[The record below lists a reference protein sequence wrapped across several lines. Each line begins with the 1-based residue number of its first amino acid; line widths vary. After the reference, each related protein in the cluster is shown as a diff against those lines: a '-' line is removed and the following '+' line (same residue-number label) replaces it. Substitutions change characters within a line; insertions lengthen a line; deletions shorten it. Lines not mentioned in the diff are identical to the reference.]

1 MEKIWE
7 SITQQFTA
15 YGPRVLW
22 AIIILIA
29 AYVIGKI
36 VQWAIQSGV
45 KKTGFDDLGP
55 KGDSLGK
62 SLGAAAFWVILLIGV
77 IQALTR
83 LELTQV
89 AEPLN
94 NMIDQIMF
102 YMPKIFAA
110 VVLFVVFALVARIV
124 RQTAKAVFLFADP
137 LPEKLGLASGPVDVS
152 GVSATVLSTII
163 YIIGGITAL
172 GALQVP
178 AITEPLSGVLS
189 DVLDAI
195 PSVILA
201 SLLLAGFI
209 AIARIVSN
217 LIDKTLPA
225 TGLDNAVAAMGV
237 LQGADKGL
245 TASRIVSLAATFF
258 ITLLGIIQALRV
270 LNFEILTD
278 AMNVILDMGA
288 SIAFGA
294 FIIFAGVFLA
304 RLVFN
309 AMAAAGGAAT
319 DTAASVVKWII
330 IGLALIM
337 GISRMG
343 LDPTG
348 GEFILD
354 VAKLLA
360 IGGAV
365 GVAGALAIG
374 IGWGGREWFGSQ
386 LENWKSKK

>member
-1 MEKIWE
+1 MEQIWNNISE
-7 SITQQFTA
+7 QFTA

-22 AIIILIA
+22 AVIILA
-29 AYVIGKI
+29 AAFVIGKL
-36 VQWAIQSGV
+36 VQWAIQSGI

-55 KGDSLGK
+55 KGDSLGR

-83 LELTQV
+83 LELTQI

-102 YMPKIFAA
+102 YLPKVFAA
-110 VVLFVVFALVARIV
+110 IVLFVVFALVARIV
-124 RQTAKAVFLFADP
+124 RQTAQAVFVFADP
-137 LPEKLGLASGPVDVS
+137 IPEKLGLASGPINVS
-152 GVSATVLSTII
+152 GIAATILSTII

-178 AITEPLSGVLS
+178 AITEPLSGILS
-189 DVLDAI
+189 DILDVI
-195 PSVILA
+195 PNVILA

-209 AIARIVSN
+209 LIARIVSN
-217 LIDKTLPA
+217 LIDKTLPE
-225 TGLDNAVAAMGV
+225 TGLNKAISEMG
-237 LQGADKGL
+237 LLDGADKGL
-245 TASRIVSLAATFF
+245 NASRIVSIAATFF

-270 LNFEILTD
+270 LKFEVLTD
-278 AMNVILDMGA
+278 AMNVVLDMGA

-304 RLVFN
+304 RLISN
-309 AMAAAGGAAT
+309 AMTSAGGDTADIAAAI
-319 DTAASVVKWII
+319 VKWII
-330 IGLALIM
+330 IGLALIL
-337 GISRMG
+337 GVSRMG

-348 GEFILD
+348 GEFVLD

-360 IGGAV
+360 MGAAV
-365 GVAGALAIG
+365 GVAGAIALG
-374 IGWGGREWFGSQ
+374 FGWGGRDWFGKQ
-386 LENWKSKK
+386 LENWKSSK